1 MTTAKWT
8 INAREQQDLPCP
20 PATFNGKGCSL
31 VWGGDALR
39 PCNSALPLQGINY
52 WIKTL
57 GGLYKILKDLPP
69 PPAEC

>member
-52 WIKTL
+52 WPTS
-57 GGLYKILKDLPP
+57 
-69 PPAEC
+69 